1 MPLAET
7 ASEVNRVDK
16 PTIFISYS
24 HKDEVW
30 KDRLRPH
37 LQALELDDRIVVW
50 DDRKIDAGDTWYPEI
65 KDAINRAR
73 VAVCLISADFLA
85 SKFCVKEE
93 IPAFLQR
100 QRIAGSLSEEICQ
113 EGNKE

>member
-1 MPLAET
+1 M
-7 ASEVNRVDK
+7 DK